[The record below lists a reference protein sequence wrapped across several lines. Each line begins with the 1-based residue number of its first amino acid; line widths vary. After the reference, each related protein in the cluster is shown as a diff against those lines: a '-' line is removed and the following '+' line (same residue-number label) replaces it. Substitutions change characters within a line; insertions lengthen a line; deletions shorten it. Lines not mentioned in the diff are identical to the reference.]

1 METQKE
7 KEIEKS
13 VTFFRRRIANVK
25 RWGPLSPGW
34 KGASLGLGS
43 IAFILILIQA
53 NYLLTGHGFG
63 KFIVGTFLFVLAAA
77 LISGLAALLLHGVK
91 KLPSRFI
98 WILLCSL
105 IMLLFCFIGP
115 LEVSV
120 VFIVLFAV
128 VFSLFGALVYKFATG
143 SYKQASKTRKIG
155 AMACLS
161 LITVVIGAGSFWLIR
176 AGDEAPPNVTLK
188 QLRSSTRYD
197 DTAMNNPAEQGA
209 FPVKSLLYGSP
220 DNYRKEFNQSGS
232 LTTQT
237 VDASEFVE
245 KWSSGR
251 TKSLGFGPEA
261 MPLNG
266 KVWYPDGEGT
276 FPLVLIVHGNHLM
289 NDYSDPGYEYL
300 GKLMASKGY
309 IFVSVDENFLNVSPY
324 EDLFLISPPQNEN
337 PARGLLLLEHL
348 KTWKGWN
355 SDPDHPFY
363 QKVDMERIALI
374 GHSRGGEAVAIA
386 AAFNKLG
393 SHPDLGHIKFDYN
406 FSIRSLISI
415 AGTDGYYKPQGKP
428 LPLQDVNYL
437 ALHGAHD
444 MDVNSLDGAKQYHRI
459 SYTKSTNYMKSLVY
473 IYGANH
479 GQFNGGW
486 GRGDVAGLGNQ
497 LFNLRQIMPRDEQET
512 IAKVFIS
519 SFLDATLKDQ
529 RQYREV
535 FRDFGYAKEW
545 IPDNL
550 YVGNYY
556 DSNTTLIADFHEDID
571 LQSTTLPGGSL
582 IGENLQQWREEKVKV
597 KMGEAAYSAVR
608 LGWNSIGST
617 EPASYA
623 VTLPD
628 QGVKTGEESSIV
640 FSLADARGKE
650 ESSNPKELINFT
662 ITVEDKKGH
671 QASLPLSHISKLPP
685 VIEGKLL
692 KWPFSRAGN
701 TSEPVF
707 QSYDFP
713 LDDYHKINPDFNPQQ
728 LSKIHIEFNLT
739 KRGTILLS
747 DVGIRS

>member
-1 METQKE
+1 MEIHKE
-7 KEIEKS
+7 KEKEKG
-13 VTFFRRRIANVK
+13 VTLFRRIMANRK
-25 RWGPLSPGW
+25 RRGALSPGW
-34 KGASLGLGS
+34 KGASFGLGA
-43 IAFILILIQA
+43 ITLILILIQA
-53 NYLLTGHGFG
+53 HYLLTGHNFG
-63 KFIVGTFLFVLAAA
+63 KFIMGTFLFVIAIAM
-77 LISGLAALLLHGVK
+77 ISGLAAWLLHGVK
-91 KLPSRFI
+91 KMPSRYI
-98 WILLCSL
+98 WMLVCSL
-105 IMLLFCFIGP
+105 TLLFFCFAVPPG
-115 LEVSV
+115 VSA
-120 VFIVLFAV
+120 VFIVSLAI
-128 VFSLFGALVYKFATG
+128 VFSLFGALAYKFAAG

-161 LITVVIGAGSFWLIR
+161 LISIVIGAGSFWLIR
-176 AGDEAPPNVTLK
+176 AGDEAAPDITLK
-188 QLRSSTRYD
+188 QLKTSTRYED
-197 DTAMNNPAEQGA
+197 STMNNPAEQGTY
-209 FPVKSLLYGSP
+209 PVQSLLYGSP
-220 DNYRKEFNQSGS
+220 NNYRKEFNQSGT
-232 LTTQT
+232 LTTKT
-237 VDASEFVE
+237 VDATGFVE

-251 TKSLGFGPEA
+251 TKSLGFGPDA
-261 MPLNG
+261 LPING
-266 KVWYPDGEGT
+266 KVWYPEGEGA

-300 GKLMASKGY
+300 GKLLASKGY
-309 IFVSVDENFLNVSPY
+309 IFVSVDENFLNASPY
-324 EDLFLISPPQNEN
+324 EDLFLVSPLQSEN
-337 PARGLLLLEHL
+337 PARGMLLLEHL
-348 KTWKGWN
+348 QTWKGWN
-355 SDPDHPFY
+355 SDPDNPFY

-386 AAFNKLG
+386 AAYNKLG
-393 SHPDLGHIKFDYN
+393 RHPNHGDIKFDYN

-437 ALHGAHD
+437 SLHGAHD

-459 SYTKSTNYMKSLVY
+459 RYTKGINYMKSLVY

-486 GRGDVAGLGNQ
+486 DRGDGAGLANR

-519 SFLDATLKDQ
+519 AFLDATLKDQ

-535 FRDFGYAKEW
+535 FKDLGYAKEW

-556 DSNTTLIADFHEDID
+556 DSQTALIADFHEDID

-582 IGENLQQWREEKVKV
+582 RGENLWEWKEEKVKT
-597 KMGEAAYSAVR
+597 KLGEADYSAVR
-608 LGWNSIGST
+608 LGWNSDRSSK
-617 EPASYA
+617 PASYT

-628 QGVKTGEESSIV
+628 NRVRTGKKSSIV
-640 FSLADARGKE
+640 FSLADARKTE
-650 ESSNPKELINFT
+650 ESGDPKELINFT
-662 ITVEDKKGH
+662 ITVEDRKGH
-671 QASLPLSHISKLPP
+671 QASLPLSHSSQLPP

-692 KWPFSRAGN
+692 KWPFSNAGN

-713 LDDYHKINPDFNPQQ
+713 LDDYHKMNPDFNPQQ
-728 LSKIHIEFNLT
+728 LSKIRIEFNLT
-739 KRGTILLS
+739 KRGSILLS

>member
-1 METQKE
+1 MANRK
-7 KEIEKS
+7 
-13 VTFFRRRIANVK
+13 RR
-25 RWGPLSPGW
+25 GPLSPGW
-34 KGASLGLGS
+34 KGASLGLGV

-53 NYLLTGHGFG
+53 NYLLMGYSFG
-63 KFIVGTFLFVLAAA
+63 KFFVGTFLFLLAAA

-91 KLPSRFI
+91 KLPSRYM

-105 IMLLFCFIGP
+105 IILLFCFIGP

-143 SYKQASKTRKIG
+143 SYKQASNTRKIG

-161 LITVVIGAGSFWLIR
+161 LIIVVIGAGSFWLIR
-176 AGDEAPPNVTLK
+176 AGDEAAPDVTLK
-188 QLRSSTRYD
+188 QLKTSARYD
-197 DTAMNNPAEQGA
+197 GTSMNNPAEQGEYS
-209 FPVKSLLYGSP
+209 VKSLLYGSP
-220 DNYRKEFNQSGS
+220 DNYRSEFNQSGS

-237 VDASEFVE
+237 VDASKFVE
-245 KWSSGR
+245 KWSAVR

-266 KVWYPDGEGT
+266 KVWYPEGEGA

-309 IFVSVDENFLNVSPY
+309 IFVSVDENFLNFSPY
-324 EDLFLISPPQNEN
+324 EDLFLVSPLRNEN

-348 KTWKGWN
+348 QTWKGWN
-355 SDPDHPFY
+355 SDPVHPFY

-374 GHSRGGEAVAIA
+374 GHSRGGEAIAIA

-393 SHPDLGHIKFDYN
+393 THPDHGHIKFDYN

-415 AGTDGYYKPQGKP
+415 AGTDGQYKPQGKP
-428 LPLQDVNYL
+428 LPLEDVNYL

-444 MDVNSLDGAKQYHRI
+444 MDVISLDSVKQYHRI
-459 SYTKSTNYMKSLVY
+459 SYTKGTNYMKSLVY

-486 GRGDVAGLGNQ
+486 GRGDVVGLGNQ
-497 LFNLRQIMPRDEQET
+497 LFNLHQIMPRDEQET

-535 FRDFGYAKEW
+535 FKDFGYAKEW

-571 LQSTTLPGGSL
+571 LQSTTIPGGSL
-582 IGENLQQWREEKVKV
+582 MGENLQQWKEEKVKV
-597 KMGEAAYSAVR
+597 KMGEADYSAVR
-608 LGWNSIGST
+608 LGWNSEASA
-617 EPASYA
+617 ELASYTVA
-623 VTLPD
+623 LPD
-628 QGVKTGEESSIV
+628 HGVRTGKESSIV
-640 FSLADARGKE
+640 FSLTDARGKE
-650 ESSNPKELINFT
+650 EIGDSKELINFT
-662 ITVEDKKGH
+662 ITAEDRKGH
-671 QASLPLSHISKLPP
+671 EASLPLSHRSKLPP

-692 KWPFSRAGN
+692 KWPFSNAGN
-701 TSEPVF
+701 ISEPVF
-707 QSYDFP
+707 QSYDFH
-713 LDDYHKINPDFNPQQ
+713 LDDFNKMNPDFNPEQ
-728 LSKIHIEFNLT
+728 LSKIRMEFNLT
-739 KRGTILLS
+739 KRGTVLLS
-747 DVGIRS
+747 DVGIRL

>member
-1 METQKE
+1 MEIQKE
-7 KEIEKS
+7 KETEKG
-13 VTFFRRRIANVK
+13 VTFFRRIMATRK
-25 RWGPLSPGW
+25 RRGRLSPGW
-34 KGASLGLGS
+34 KGASLGLGA

-91 KLPSRFI
+91 KLPSRYI
-98 WILLCSL
+98 WILLCSP
-105 IMLLFCFIGP
+105 IMLLFCFMGP

-176 AGDEAPPNVTLK
+176 AGDEAAPDVTLK
-188 QLRSSTRYD
+188 QLKTSARYD
-197 DTAMNNPAEQGA
+197 GTAMKNPAEQGEY
-209 FPVKSLLYGSP
+209 PVKSLLYGSP

-237 VDASEFVE
+237 VNASKFVE
-245 KWSSGR
+245 KWSSLR
-251 TKSLGFGPEA
+251 TKSLGFGPED

-266 KVWYPDGEGT
+266 KVWYPEGEGA

-300 GKLMASKGY
+300 GRLLASKGY

-324 EDLFLISPPQNEN
+324 EDMFLISPLLSEN

-348 KTWKGWN
+348 QTWKGWN

-386 AAFNKLG
+386 AAYNKLG
-393 SHPDLGHIKFDYN
+393 RHPDHGDIKFDYN

-415 AGTDGYYKPQGKP
+415 AGTDGFYKPQGKL

-444 MDVNSLDGAKQYHRI
+444 MDVNSLNGAKQYHRI
-459 SYTKSTNYMKSLVY
+459 RYTKGTNYMKSLVY

-486 GRGDVAGLGNQ
+486 GRGDMAGLGNQ

-512 IAKVFIS
+512 IAKVLIS

-535 FRDFGYAKEW
+535 FRDLGYAKEW
-545 IPDNL
+545 LPDTL
-550 YVGNYY
+550 YINNYN
-556 DSNTTLIADFHEDID
+556 DSQTIVLADYEEDVD
-571 LQSTTLPGGSL
+571 LQSTTIPGGIL
-582 IGENLQQWREEKVKV
+582 MGENLQQWKEEKVKV
-597 KMGEAAYSAVR
+597 KMGEAEYSAVR
-608 LGWNSIGST
+608 LGWNSEGPPG
-617 EPASYA
+617 PASYT

-628 QGVKTGEESSIV
+628 HGVRTGQESSIV
-640 FSLADARGKE
+640 FSLADARKTE
-650 ESSNPKELINFT
+650 EIGDPKELINLT
-662 ITVEDKKGH
+662 ITVEDKHGH
-671 QASLPLSHISKLPP
+671 QASLPLSHRSKVPP

-692 KWPFSRAGN
+692 KWPFSNAGK

-713 LDDYHKINPDFNPQQ
+713 LDDYYKIKPDFNPQQ
-728 LSKIHIEFNLT
+728 LSKIRIEFNLT
-739 KRGTILLS
+739 KRGTILLR
-747 DVGIRS
+747 DIGIRS

>member
-1 METQKE
+1 MEIQKE
-7 KEIEKS
+7 KEIEKG
-13 VTFFRRRIANVK
+13 VTFYRRIIANRK

-34 KGASLGLGS
+34 KGASLGLGAL
-43 IAFILILIQA
+43 AFILILIQA
-53 NYLLTGHGFG
+53 NYLLEGQGFFG
-63 KFIVGTFLFVLAAA
+63 FIVGTFLFVLSVA
-77 LISGLAALLLHGVK
+77 LISGLAALLLHGIK
-91 KLPSRFI
+91 KLPSRYI

-128 VFSLFGALVYKFATG
+128 VFSLFSALVYKFATG

-155 AMACLS
+155 AIACLS

-176 AGDEAPPNVTLK
+176 TGDEAPPNVTLK

-197 DTAMNNPAEQGA
+197 DTAMKNPAEHGA
-209 FPVKSLLYGSP
+209 FKVKSLLYGSP

-232 LTTQT
+232 LATKT
-237 VDASEFVE
+237 VDATEFVE

-251 TKSLGFGPEA
+251 TKSLGFGPDA
-261 MPLNG
+261 LPLNG
-266 KVWYPDGEGT
+266 KVWYPEGEGT

-300 GKLMASKGY
+300 GKLLASKGY
-309 IFVSVDENFLNVSPY
+309 IFVSVDENFLNAAPY
-324 EDLFLISPPQNEN
+324 EDLFLISVLQREN

-355 SDPDHPFY
+355 SDPDNPFY

-386 AAFNKLG
+386 AAYNKL
-393 SHPDLGHIKFDYN
+393 SRHPDHGHIKFNYN

-415 AGTDGYYKPQGKP
+415 AGTDGQYKPQGKP

-437 ALHGAHD
+437 SLHGAHD
-444 MDVNSLDGAKQYHRI
+444 MDVNSMVAAHQYHRI
-459 SYTKSTNYMKSLVY
+459 RYTKGTDYMKSLVY

-529 RQYREV
+529 RQFREV
-535 FRDFGYAKEW
+535 FKDLGYAKEW
-545 IPDNL
+545 LPDTL
-550 YVGNYY
+550 YISNYN
-556 DSNTTLIADFHEDID
+556 DSQTIVLADYQEDID
-571 LQSTTLPGGSL
+571 LLSTTIPGGSL
-582 IGENLQQWREEKVKV
+582 IGENLQQWKEEKVKF
-597 KMGEAAYSAVR
+597 KMGEADYSAVR
-608 LGWNSIGST
+608 LGWNLNGSS
-617 EPASYA
+617 EPASYT

-628 QGVKTGEESSIV
+628 HGVKTGKESSIV
-640 FSLADARGKE
+640 FSLADVRGKE
-650 ESSNPKELINFT
+650 EAGDTKELINFT
-662 ITVEDKKGH
+662 ITVEDKNGR
-671 QASLPLSHISKLPP
+671 QTSLPLSHLSKLPP
-685 VIEGKLL
+685 VIEGKVL
-692 KWPFSRAGN
+692 KWPFSNAGN

-707 QSYDFP
+707 QSYEFP
-713 LDDYHKINPDFNPQQ
+713 LDDYFKINPDFNPQQ
-728 LSKIHIEFNLT
+728 LSKIRIEFNLT
-739 KRGTILLS
+739 KRGTILLR

>member
-1 METQKE
+1 MEIHKE
-7 KEIEKS
+7 KEKEKS
-13 VTFFRRRIANVK
+13 VTFFRRIMANRK
-25 RWGPLSPGW
+25 RRGPLSPGW
-34 KGASLGLGS
+34 KGASLGLG
-43 IAFILILIQA
+43 ATGFILILIQA
-53 NYLLTGHGFG
+53 NYLLTGHGVG
-63 KFIVGTFLFVLAAA
+63 KFIVGTFLFLFAAA
-77 LISGLAALLLHGVK
+77 LISGLASMLLHGVK
-91 KLPSRFI
+91 KLPSRYI
-98 WILLCSL
+98 WMLLYSL
-105 IMLLFCFIGP
+105 IMFLFCFIVQPG
-115 LEVSV
+115 VSA
-120 VFIVLFAV
+120 VFIV
-128 VFSLFGALVYKFATG
+128 SLAIVLSLYGALAYKFAAG
-143 SYKQASKTRKIG
+143 SYKQVSKTRKIG

-161 LITVVIGAGSFWLIR
+161 LITIAIGAGSFWLIR
-176 AGDEAPPNVTLK
+176 AGDDAAPDITLK
-188 QLRSSTRYD
+188 QLKTSTRYED
-197 DTAMNNPAEQGA
+197 STMNNPAEQGTY
-209 FPVKSLLYGSP
+209 PVQSLLYGSP
-220 DNYRKEFNQSGS
+220 DNYRTEFNQSGS

-237 VDASEFVE
+237 VDASRFVE
-245 KWSSGR
+245 KWSSLR

-266 KVWYPDGEGT
+266 RVWYPEGEGT

-300 GKLMASKGY
+300 GRLLASKGY
-309 IFVSVDENFLNVSPY
+309 IFVSVDENFLNFSPY
-324 EDLFLISPPQNEN
+324 EDLFLISPLLSEN

-348 KTWKGWN
+348 QTWKDWN
-355 SDPDHPFY
+355 SDPDNPFY

-386 AAFNKLG
+386 AAYNKLG
-393 SHPDLGHIKFDYN
+393 RHPDHGDIKFDYN

-415 AGTDGYYKPQGKP
+415 AGTDGQYKPQGKP

-437 ALHGAHD
+437 SLHGAHD

-459 SYTKSTNYMKSLVY
+459 RYTKGTNYMKSLVY

-486 GRGDVAGLGNQ
+486 GRGDGAGLGNQ

-519 SFLDATLKDQ
+519 TFLDATLKDQ
-529 RQYREV
+529 RQFREV
-535 FRDFGYAKEW
+535 FKDLGYAKEW

-556 DSNTTLIADFHEDID
+556 DSQTTLIADFHEDID

-582 IGENLQQWREEKVKV
+582 RGENLQQWKEEKVKT
-597 KMGEAAYSAVR
+597 KWGEADYSAVR
-608 LGWNSIGST
+608 LGWNSNGSS
-617 EPASYA
+617 EPASYT

-628 QGVKTGEESSIV
+628 NGVETGRDSSIV
-640 FSLADARGKE
+640 FSLADARKTE
-650 ESSNPKELINFT
+650 ESGDPKELINFT
-662 ITVEDKKGH
+662 ITVEDRKGH

-692 KWPFSRAGN
+692 KWPFSNAGN

-707 QSYDFP
+707 QSYDFQ
-713 LDDYHKINPDFNPQQ
+713 LDDYYKMNPDFNSQQ
-728 LSKIHIEFNLT
+728 LSKIRIEFNLT
-739 KRGTILLS
+739 KRGSILLR

>member
-7 KEIEKS
+7 KEFEKGG
-13 VTFFRRRIANVK
+13 TFFRGIFANRKRR
-25 RWGPLSPGW
+25 GPLSPAW
-34 KGASLGLGS
+34 KGASLGLGA
-43 IAFILILIQA
+43 IAFTLILIQA

-63 KFIVGTFLFVLAAA
+63 KIIVGTFLFVLAAA
-77 LISGLAALLLHGVK
+77 LISGLAVLLLHGVK
-91 KLPSRFI
+91 KLPSRYM

-105 IMLLFCFIGP
+105 IMLLFSFIGP

-128 VFSLFGALVYKFATG
+128 VFSMFGALVYKFATG
-143 SYKQASKTRKIG
+143 SYKQASNTRKIG
-155 AMACLS
+155 ALACLS

-176 AGDEAPPNVTLK
+176 AGDEAAPDVTLK
-188 QLRSSTRYD
+188 QLKTSARYD
-197 DTAMNNPAEQGA
+197 GTARKNPAEQGA
-209 FPVKSLLYGSP
+209 YPVKSMLYGSP

-232 LTTQT
+232 LATKS
-237 VDASEFVE
+237 VDATEFVA
-245 KWSSGR
+245 KWSSVR
-251 TKSLGFGPEA
+251 TKSLGFGPDA

-266 KVWYPDGEGT
+266 KVWYPEGEGT

-355 SDPDHPFY
+355 SEPDHPFY

-374 GHSRGGEAVAIA
+374 GHSRGGEAIAIA

-393 SHPDLGHIKFDYN
+393 NHPDHGHVKFDYN

-415 AGTDGYYKPQGKP
+415 AGTDGQYKPQGKP

-444 MDVNSLDGAKQYHRI
+444 MDVNSLDSAKQYHRI
-459 SYTKSTNYMKSLVY
+459 RYTKGTNYMKSLVY

-486 GRGDVAGLGNQ
+486 GRGDLAGLGNQ

-535 FRDFGYAKEW
+535 FRDLGYAKEW
-545 IPDNL
+545 LPDTL
-550 YVGNYY
+550 YIGNYY
-556 DSNTTLIADFHEDID
+556 DSQTTLLADYQEDID
-571 LQSTTLPGGSL
+571 LQSTTIPGGSL
-582 IGENLQQWREEKVKV
+582 MGENLQQWREEKVKV

-608 LGWNSIGST
+608 LGWNSNEST
-617 EPASYA
+617 EPASYN

-628 QGVKTGEESSIV
+628 QGAKTGKESSIV
-640 FSLADARGKE
+640 FSLADARRKE
-650 ESSNPKELINFT
+650 ENGNPKEFIDFT

-692 KWPFSRAGN
+692 KWPFSKAGN

-707 QSYDFP
+707 QSYDFQ
-713 LDDYHKINPDFNPQQ
+713 LGDFYKMNPDFNPEQ
-728 LSKIHIEFNLT
+728 LNKIRMEFNLNE
-739 KRGTILLS
+739 RGTILLS
-747 DVGIRS
+747 DVGIRL

>member
-7 KEIEKS
+7 KEFEKN
-13 VTFFRRRIANVK
+13 VTFFRRVIANRK
-25 RWGPLSPGW
+25 RRGSLSPGW
-34 KGASLGLGS
+34 KGASLGLGA

-91 KLPSRFI
+91 KLPSRYI
-98 WILLCSL
+98 WVLLYSL

-128 VFSLFGALVYKFATG
+128 VFSMFAALLYKFATG
-143 SYKQASKTRKIG
+143 SYKQASKTRIIG
-155 AMACLS
+155 AVACLS

-176 AGDEAPPNVTLK
+176 AGDEAAPEVTLK
-188 QLRSSTRYD
+188 QLKTSTRYD
-197 DTAMNNPAEQGA
+197 GASMKNPAEEGEYS
-209 FPVKSLLYGSP
+209 VKSLLYGSP

-232 LTTQT
+232 LTTKT
-237 VDASEFVE
+237 VDATEFVE

-251 TKSLGFGPEA
+251 TKSLGFGPDA
-261 MPLNG
+261 LPLNG
-266 KVWYPDGEGT
+266 KVWYPEGEGT

-300 GKLMASKGY
+300 GKLLASKGY
-309 IFVSVDENFLNVSPY
+309 ILVTVDENFLNAAPY
-324 EDLFLISPPQNEN
+324 EDLFLISPLQREN

-355 SDPDHPFY
+355 SAPDSPFY

-393 SHPDLGHIKFDYN
+393 NHPDHGHIKFDYN

-415 AGTDGYYKPQGKP
+415 AGTDGQYQPQGKP

-444 MDVNSLDGAKQYHRI
+444 MDVNSLDAAKQYHRI
-459 SYTKSTNYMKSLVY
+459 RYTKGTNYMKSMIYV
-473 IYGANH
+473 YGANH

-497 LFNLRQIMPRDEQET
+497 LFNLRQIMPREEQET

-519 SFLDATLKDQ
+519 AFLDTTLKDQ
-529 RQYREV
+529 RQYRKI
-535 FRDFGYAKEW
+535 FTDLGYAKEW

-556 DSNTTLIADFHEDID
+556 DSNTTLIADFNEDID
-571 LQSTTLPGGSL
+571 LKSTTMPGGSL
-582 IGENLQQWREEKVKV
+582 
-597 KMGEAAYSAVR
+597 MGEHLREWKEERVRTKHGFADYSAVR
-608 LGWNSIGST
+608 LGWDTRGES
-617 EPASYA
+617 EPASFTVMLPERGL
-623 VTLPD
+623 VT
-628 QGVKTGEESSIV
+628 GTESFVV
-640 FSLADARGKE
+640 FSLADARGKDA
-650 ESSNPKELINFT
+650 SGNPNELINAT
-662 ITVEDKKGH
+662 VTVEDKNGR

-685 VIEGKLL
+685 LIKGKLL
-692 KWPFSRAGN
+692 KWPFANSGN

-713 LDDYHKINPDFNPQQ
+713 LSDFHKMNPDFNPQQ
-728 LSKIHIEFNLT
+728 LSKILIQFNLT
-739 KRGTILLS
+739 KHGTVLLS

>member
-1 METQKE
+1 MEIHKE
-7 KEIEKS
+7 KEKEKG
-13 VTFFRRRIANVK
+13 VTFFRKIIANQK
-25 RWGPLSPGW
+25 RRGPLSPGW
-34 KGASLGLGS
+34 KGASLGLGAIVS
-43 IAFILILIQA
+43 ILILIQA
-53 NYLLTGHGFG
+53 NHLLLGQGFG
-63 KFIVGTFLFVLAAA
+63 KFIVGTFLFVLTAA
-77 LISGLAALLLHGVK
+77 LLSGMAALLLHGVK
-91 KLPSRFI
+91 KLPSRYI

-128 VFSLFGALVYKFATG
+128 VFSLFGALVYKFAAG

-176 AGDEAPPNVTLK
+176 AGDEAAPDVTLK
-188 QLRSSTRYD
+188 QLKTSARYD
-197 DTAMNNPAEQGA
+197 ATAMKNPAEQGEYR
-209 FPVKSLLYGSP
+209 VKSLLYGSP

-232 LTTQT
+232 LTTKT

-245 KWSSGR
+245 KWSSVR
-251 TKSLGFGPEA
+251 TKSLGFGPDA

-266 KVWYPDGEGT
+266 KVWYPEGEGT

-324 EDLFLISPPQNEN
+324 EDLFLVSPLLNEN

-348 KTWKGWN
+348 QTWKSWN
-355 SDPDHPFY
+355 SDSDNPFY

-374 GHSRGGEAVAIA
+374 GHSRGGEAIAIA

-393 SHPDLGHIKFDYN
+393 RHPDLGHIKFDYN

-437 ALHGAHD
+437 SLHGAHD
-444 MDVNSLDGAKQYHRI
+444 MDVNSLDSAKQYHRI
-459 SYTKSTNYMKSLVY
+459 RYTKDTNYMKSLVY

-535 FRDFGYAKEW
+535 FKDFGYAKEW

-556 DSNTTLIADFHEDID
+556 DSNTTLIADFHEDIE
-571 LQSTTLPGGSL
+571 LESTTIPGGSL
-582 IGENLQQWREEKVKV
+582 IGENLRVWKEEKVKF
-597 KMGEAAYSAVR
+597 KMGEADYSAVR
-608 LGWNSIGST
+608 LGWNSNGAS
-617 EPASYA
+617 EPASYS

-628 QGVKTGEESSIV
+628 PGIKTGKESSIV
-640 FSLADARGKE
+640 FSLADVRGKE
-650 ESSNPKELINFT
+650 EDGDPKELINLT
-662 ITVEDKKGH
+662 ITVEDKKGN

-685 VIEGKLL
+685 LIKGKLL
-692 KWPFSRAGN
+692 KWPFSNSGN

-713 LDDYHKINPDFNPQQ
+713 LGDFHKMNPDFNPQQ
-728 LSKIHIEFNLT
+728 LSKVRIQFNLT
-739 KRGTILLS
+739 KRGTVLLS
-747 DVGIRS
+747 DMGIRS

>member
-1 METQKE
+1 MEIQREKE
-7 KEIEKS
+7 KEKGGPY
-13 VTFFRRRIANVK
+13 FRRIIVNRK
-25 RWGPLSPGW
+25 RRGRLSPGW
-34 KGASLGLGS
+34 KGASLGLGV

-53 NYLLTGHGFG
+53 NYLLMGHGFG

-91 KLPSRFI
+91 KLPSRYM

-105 IMLLFCFIGP
+105 IMLLFSFIGP

-143 SYKQASKTRKIG
+143 SYKQASNTRKIG
-155 AMACLS
+155 ALACIS
-161 LITVVIGAGSFWLIR
+161 LIIVVIGAGSFWLIR
-176 AGDEAPPNVTLK
+176 AGDEAAPDVTLK

-245 KWSSGR
+245 KWSPGR

-266 KVWYPDGEGT
+266 KVWYPEGEGA

-300 GKLMASKGY
+300 GKLIASKGY
-309 IFVSVDENFLNVSPY
+309 IFVSVDENFLNFSPY
-324 EDLFLISPPQNEN
+324 EDLFLVSPLQHEN

-386 AAFNKLG
+386 AAYNKL
-393 SHPDLGHIKFDYN
+393 SRHPDHGHIKFDYN

-415 AGTDGYYKPQGKP
+415 AGTDGQYKPQSKP

-444 MDVNSLDGAKQYHRI
+444 MDVNSMGAAHQYHRI
-459 SYTKSTNYMKSLVY
+459 SYTKGTNYMKSLVY

-535 FRDFGYAKEW
+535 FRDLGYAKEW
-545 IPDNL
+545 LPDTL
-550 YVGNYY
+550 YIGNYY
-556 DSNTTLIADFHEDID
+556 DSQTILLADYEEDVD
-571 LQSTTLPGGSL
+571 LQSTTIPGGSL
-582 IGENLQQWREEKVKV
+582 MGENLQQWREEKVKV
-597 KMGEAAYSAVR
+597 KMGEAAYSAAR
-608 LGWNSIGST
+608 LGWNSNGSVK
-617 EPASYA
+617 PASYT

-628 QGVKTGEESSIV
+628 HGVRTGKESSIV

-650 ESSNPKELINFT
+650 EISDPKELINFT
-662 ITVEDKKGH
+662 ITVEDRKGH
-671 QASLPLSHISKLPP
+671 QANLPLSHLSKLPP

-692 KWPFSRAGN
+692 KWPFSNAGN

-707 QSYDFP
+707 QSYDFH
-713 LDDYHKINPDFNPQQ
+713 LDDFNKMNPEFNPEQ

-739 KRGTILLS
+739 KRGTILLR
-747 DVGIRS
+747 DIGIRS